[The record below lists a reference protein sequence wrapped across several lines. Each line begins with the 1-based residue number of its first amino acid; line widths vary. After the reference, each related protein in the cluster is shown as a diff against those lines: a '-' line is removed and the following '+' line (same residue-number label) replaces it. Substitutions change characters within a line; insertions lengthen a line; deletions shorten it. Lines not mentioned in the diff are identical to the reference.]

1 VRTWKAR
8 SEKDR
13 RAEYHTKKHSS
24 LNREDQSRNE
34 NSMYLEQEE
43 ITNYEIEKE
52 RGSRKGGDRSQ
63 GVHVER
69 ELVP

>member
-1 VRTWKAR
+1 
-8 SEKDR
+8 
-13 RAEYHTKKHSS
+13 
-24 LNREDQSRNE
+24 
-34 NSMYLEQEE
+34 MYLEQEE